1 MENKKEKENFNPD
14 KWRRILDMIAKII
27 IAISTALTASVVM

>member
-1 MENKKEKENFNPD
+1 MENKKEKENFNPE